1 MDASVTT
8 ADDVSSL
15 DSLPAV
21 GVREWI
27 SGARPVVG
35 AIAASALMLLA
46 CSWFA
51 LSSGA
56 LGLRRDVGRPAPVR
70 IGGTTPQRFGN
81 AASPAPSAVLPRHVN
96 GAARRQHRNGA
107 APATR
112 HTRQSESGP
121 QPDAPATPAPG
132 SSPATPAASHAGPK
146 SPAGPTQPPVTPSP
160 PPEVNLPAPLDNPPS
175 IPLPPIAPPL
185 SVPDVPLPAA
195 VSTVTTIL
203 GVP

>member
-15 DSLPAV
+15 DSVPAV

-70 IGGTTPQRFGN
+70 IGGTTPQRVGN
-81 AASPAPSAVLPRHVN
+81 AASPAPSAVRPGHAN

-112 HTRQSESGP
+112 HTRQSASGP
-121 QPDAPATPAPG
+121 QPGASATRVPG
-132 SSPATPAASHAGPK
+132 SSPAPSASHVART
-146 SPAGPTQPPVTPSP
+146 SPAVPTQPPVAPSP
-160 PPEVNLPAPLDNPPS
+160 PVEVNLPAPLDNPPS
-175 IPLPPIAPPL
+175 VPLPPIAPPV
-185 SVPDVPLPAA
+185 SVPDLPIPA
-195 VSTVTTIL
+195 VSAVTTIL